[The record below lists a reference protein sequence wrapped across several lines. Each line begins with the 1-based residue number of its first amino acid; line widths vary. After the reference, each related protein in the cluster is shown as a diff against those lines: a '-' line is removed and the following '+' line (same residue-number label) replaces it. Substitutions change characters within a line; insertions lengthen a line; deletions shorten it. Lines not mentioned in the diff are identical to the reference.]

1 MKNAVPVSSLVFLTE
16 PDMRAKPKSASMAR
30 GGVESEIRMFDWEQ
44 YDFKTEPFVGVK

>member
-1 MKNAVPVSSLVFLTE
+1 MKDAVHSLLPTKAVAT
-16 PDMRAKPKSASMAR
+16 RVKPKSASMAR